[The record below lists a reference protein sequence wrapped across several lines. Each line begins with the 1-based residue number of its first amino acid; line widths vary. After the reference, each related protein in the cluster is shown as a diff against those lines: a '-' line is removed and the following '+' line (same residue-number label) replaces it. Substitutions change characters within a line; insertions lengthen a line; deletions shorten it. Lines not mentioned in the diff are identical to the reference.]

1 MFSFFKR
8 DPDKKTKKKI
18 DILYTKSVA
27 AQRNGKLRLYAEI
40 MTEIDQLQKSLQNTG
55 SESKKSGWTYLRN
68 EQESVANAC
77 STQSVELIHGAKCET
92 KTL

>member
-18 DILYTKSVA
+18 ESLYAKSVA
-27 AQRNGKLRLYAEI
+27 AQRNGKLRLYGEI

-55 SESKKSGWTYLRN
+55 AETSNQDASPDGTKKK
-68 EQESVANAC
+68 V
-77 STQSVELIHGAKCET
+77 
-92 KTL
+92 